1 MRKQKMPKT
10 FFYYSLGYGFA
21 FCFALF
27 KVPFLTNFFSPG
39 ELGAYTL
46 INSVLAYIDIIFFSW
61 VNGTIWR
68 NLYDKK
74 FQTYS
79 SLLSGILPILFFA
92 FLFAGA
98 TTFALSFT
106 IANNAATLTIA
117 FFSSLSNQLISLYIT
132 YLLYKRHISKW
143 SFFICFQNLLN
154 LLLLMLFVIIYRLDI
169 VSIFLSTLL
178 ANCLLL
184 LFYLTPLYSRRFS
197 FVTIDKN
204 HYKKLFSYS
213 ALLTIINIFFTV
225 LNNGDRFIIDH
236 YKSKEKLGQYS
247 QNYSLAT
254 VGFSSFIQ
262 LFTTIFLPAYIK
274 NLGTKE
280 NNQSNIRIVQL
291 YVLLFSPL
299 LCLFIFN
306 SSIFTD
312 MLLGKDFRG
321 FSYVFNWVAVGIY
334 FYGFANFFETRLKIL
349 NRIKIVAIIVGVH
362 AVLNLVLNMLLLKHF
377 RVEIAAILT
386 FASYFSITI
395 FFVGQN
401 WSFFLSLHLS
411 AILKKL
417 LLASMVFLAV
427 CILVKNSG
435 MNNFMMLLVNSL
447 SGGFFYYFFLKEY
460 FPILKNSIQEVGN
473 YSPAGAD
480 NF

>member
-1 MRKQKMPKT
+1 MT
-10 FFYYSLGYGFA
+10 SHDWIDNLALYYGPDLWQFRQ
-21 FCFALF
+21 CVHLPPAL
-27 KVPFLTNFFSPG
+27 
-39 ELGAYTL
+39 
-46 INSVLAYIDIIFFSW
+46 W
-61 VNGTIWR
+61 
-68 NLYDKK
+68 
-74 FQTYS
+74 
-79 SLLSGILPILFFA
+79 
-92 FLFAGA
+92 
-98 TTFALSFT
+98 
-106 IANNAATLTIA
+106 TIA

-274 NLGTKE
+274 ILGT
-280 NNQSNIRIVQL
+280 
-291 YVLLFSPL
+291 
-299 LCLFIFN
+299 
-306 SSIFTD
+306 
-312 MLLGKDFRG
+312 
-321 FSYVFNWVAVGIY
+321 
-334 FYGFANFFETRLKIL
+334 
-349 NRIKIVAIIVGVH
+349 
-362 AVLNLVLNMLLLKHF
+362 
-377 RVEIAAILT
+377 
-386 FASYFSITI
+386 
-395 FFVGQN
+395 
-401 WSFFLSLHLS
+401 
-411 AILKKL
+411 
-417 LLASMVFLAV
+417 
-427 CILVKNSG
+427 
-435 MNNFMMLLVNSL
+435 
-447 SGGFFYYFFLKEY
+447 
-460 FPILKNSIQEVGN
+460 
-473 YSPAGAD
+473 
-480 NF
+480 